1 MSRVFDDC
9 EAMLPGDLQ
18 QRIHLARMAAYRWN
32 GKNCL
37 YIFGSASM
45 PLLILYCSRDAFRGI
60 DIQSVGF
67 NIHENGPR
75 SRLFN
80 GVDARTKRHRR
91 RDDGIARTD
100 SLADQSQVER
110 RRAGASVG
118 QRRRGFHGRGKI
130 PLKALHLWPGGD
142 PIRAKRV
149 DDFGDFFFA
158 DRVMRKWEQLTAH
171 VERDAVM
178 PRRVHC
184 RAIFYLITLTGA

>member
-1 MSRVFDDC
+1 
-9 EAMLPGDLQ
+9 
-18 QRIHLARMAAYRWN
+18 
-32 GKNCL
+32 
-37 YIFGSASM
+37 M
-45 PLLILYCSRDAFRGI
+45 PLLILYCSRDARGI

-91 RDDGIARTD
+91 RDDGIARD
-100 SLADQSQVER
+100 RFPADQSQWSAAVQD
-110 RRAGASVG
+110 AQG

-149 DDFGDFFFA
+149 DDFGDFFA
-158 DRVMRKWEQLTAH
+158 DRVMRNWSN
-171 VERDAVM
+171 
-178 PRRVHC
+178 
-184 RAIFYLITLTGA
+184 